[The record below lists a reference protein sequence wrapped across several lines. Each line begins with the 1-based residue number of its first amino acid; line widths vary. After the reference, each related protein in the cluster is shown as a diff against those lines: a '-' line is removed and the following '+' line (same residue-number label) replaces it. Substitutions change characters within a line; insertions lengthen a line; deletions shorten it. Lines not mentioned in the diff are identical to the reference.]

1 MITKNC
7 LIFIKNKFYNFDK
20 HPKYTYLYILN
31 NINKYY
37 QLYLGTFKNL
47 CDKVYFHF
55 FFTLEKLRFNKFK
68 HTHRAFVLILQK

>member
-20 HPKYTYLYILN
+20 HPKMALSKTCVIKF
-31 NINKYY
+31 ISI
-37 QLYLGTFKNL
+37 
-47 CDKVYFHF
+47 

-68 HTHRAFVLILQK
+68 HTHRAFVLILQKKYIS